1 MAKLA
6 IKQALT
12 ELLAKRKTLKLAI
25 LFGSHATET
34 AGPDSDI
41 DVAVLD
47 ERPLTAADK
56 EELIRE
62 IAYKFG
68 RPVDLI
74 DLYTVGEPL
83 LGQIFKGQRLLGDDN
98 SYAKLLTR
106 HLIDSVDFLPLRQR
120 ILKERRDSWIQ

>member
-1 MAKLA
+1 MAELS

-12 ELLAKRKTLKLAI
+12 ELLAKRQTLKLAI

-47 ERPLTAADK
+47 ERPLSAADK
-56 EELIRE
+56 EKLIRE
-62 IAYKFG
+62 IAYNCG

-74 DLYTVGEPL
+74 DLHAVGEPL
-83 LGQIFKGQRLLGDDN
+83 LGQIYQRATSAG
-98 SYAKLLTR
+98 R
-106 HLIDSVDFLPLRQR
+106 
-120 ILKERRDSWIQ
+120 